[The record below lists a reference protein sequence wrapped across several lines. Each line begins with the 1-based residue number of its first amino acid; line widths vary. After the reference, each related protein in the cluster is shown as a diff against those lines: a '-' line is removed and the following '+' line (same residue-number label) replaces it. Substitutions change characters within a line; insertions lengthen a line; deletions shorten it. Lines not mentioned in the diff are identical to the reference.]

1 MTLCDL
7 ALQVLIRFASLTT
20 MCLGNATLL
29 SISSVKS
36 ENNSRWTRSNIKYTC
51 YSKLFLAITLAFCRT
66 MARASDD
73 EEDSSDEELLNVPC
87 TAEEN
92 DLTGVVQPLTKA
104 APIVMNIRVGTTT
117 TVI

>member
-1 MTLCDL
+1 MD
-7 ALQVLIRFASLTT
+7 AVKYKVY
-20 MCLGNATLL
+20 LL
-29 SISSVKS
+29 FRVI
-36 ENNSRWTRSNIKYTC
+36 
-51 YSKLFLAITLAFCRT
+51 LAITSAFCRT

-104 APIVMNIRVGTTT
+104 APIVMNIKVGTTT

>member
-1 MTLCDL
+1 MD
-7 ALQVLIRFASLTT
+7 AVKYKIYSLFRV
-20 MCLGNATLL
+20 
-29 SISSVKS
+29 I
-36 ENNSRWTRSNIKYTC
+36 
-51 YSKLFLAITLAFCRT
+51 LAITLAFCRT

-104 APIVMNIRVGTTT
+104 APIVMNIRVGFTAML
-117 TVI
+117 I